1 MEFMVLP
8 VDVDS
13 FDYRFNK
20 TLNEDVRLKSDEYGK
35 WDLDIDNGD
44 YVNCTGL
51 VSLNNA
57 CIIAIMTR
65 FNEVKTDTYD
75 GFGCKAHE
83 LIKDNK
89 TKLTRFKLETYI
101 EEVLRDM
108 RRVHEVNYVEIS
120 EDASEKYNVNFSVTS
135 INDEIV
141 KGSVAL

>member
-1 MEFMVLP
+1 MVLP

-35 WDLDIDNGD
+35 WDLDMCNGD
-44 YVNCTGL
+44 YVNVTGL

-65 FNEVKTDTYD
+65 FNEVKTDTYE

-89 TKLTRFKLETYI
+89 TKLTLFKLETYI
-101 EEVLRDM
+101 EYVLNDM
-108 RRVHEVNYVEIS
+108 RRVQEVNYVDIS
-120 EDASEKYNVNFSVTS
+120 ENTSESYHVNFSVTS
-135 INDEIV
+135 INDETI

>member
-1 MEFMVLP
+1 MLP
-8 VDVDS
+8 VNKDS
-13 FDYRFNK
+13 FDFRFNK
-20 TLNEDVRLKSDEYGK
+20 TLNEDVNLKCDEYGK
-35 WDLDIDNGD
+35 WDLDMDNGD
-44 YVNCTGL
+44 YVNTTGL
-51 VSLNNA
+51 VTLRNA

-65 FNEVKTDTYD
+65 YNEIKTDTYD

-108 RRVHEVNYVEIS
+108 RRVHEVNYVDIS
-120 EDASEKYNVNFSVTS
+120 ENTSESYHVKFSVTS

>member
-1 MEFMVLP
+1 MEVMVLP

-57 CIIAIMTR
+57 CIIAIYLFSLLNIIR
-65 FNEVKTDTYD
+65 KESK
-75 GFGCKAHE
+75 
-83 LIKDNK
+83 
-89 TKLTRFKLETYI
+89 
-101 EEVLRDM
+101 
-108 RRVHEVNYVEIS
+108 IS
-120 EDASEKYNVNFSVTS
+120 
-135 INDEIV
+135 
-141 KGSVAL
+141 L

>member
-1 MEFMVLP
+1 MVLP
-8 VDVDS
+8 VDVND

-35 WDLDIDNGD
+35 WDLNMCNGD

-89 TKLTRFKLETYI
+89 TELTLFKLETYI
-101 EEVLRDM
+101 EDVLNDM
-108 RRVHEVNYVEIS
+108 RRVQEVNYVDIS
-120 EDASEKYNVNFSVTS
+120 ENTSESYHVNFSVTS